1 MVRSLNFKVSAC
13 VCIGMEGTF
22 NLRKST
28 LWPVTCKVQVVHMVL
43 GQMGGTLV
51 CMRRQGAEGGG
62 VMSHVHKFGWK
73 PTMRT

>member
-1 MVRSLNFKVSAC
+1 MSAC

-62 VMSHVHKFGWK
+62 GDVPRAQVWLEAYNENVNCD
-73 PTMRT
+73 